1 MGSPAMQWL
10 QIQIFK
16 CANIQ
21 RLPSLKGKL
30 WIPGDNRTGTPPG
43 EDAYVDG
50 GGDIDGDGDGDGD
63 GGASGLWYQQTF
75 WGLLSD
81 WIWTEGSRWNC
92 VSHTIGLYDMGYK
105 HHKKMT
111 NFKFNYFN

>member
-43 EDAYVDG
+43 EDAYIDG
-50 GGDIDGDGDGDGD
+50 GKDIDCDGSDDGDDGGDGDGDDGGDGDGDGED
-63 GGASGLWYQQTF
+63 I
-75 WGLLSD
+75 D
-81 WIWTEGSRWNC
+81 IE
-92 VSHTIGLYDMGYK
+92 
-105 HHKKMT
+105 
-111 NFKFNYFN
+111 